1 MRRLGLRAQLLL
13 LVGGPLFLLLLV
25 ESLVSYAIGLHT
37 ANQIFDRWLLD
48 SAYSLALEVQ
58 EDDGKIRFRADPT
71 AIEMFEWDE
80 LDSVYFHVAGL
91 NGEYLAGRP
100 QAWLQPDIG
109 QLALGPVFSDT
120 HIDGSRVRSVSVL
133 ADLGGGEAAVIS
145 VAETLNK
152 RTPLVETLLAEV
164 LGSKLAF
171 FIAALLVVGLA
182 VQRGIRP
189 LLVLGHELARRSSRD
204 LTPIQ
209 VRSAPEEVDLIVENT
224 NQLLHRLEAALDSRE
239 QFIGNISHQMKTPL
253 AGIKLQAQ
261 LALRED
267 DLASVHSA
275 LDATSRAAD
284 RMAHVNAQLMKL
296 ARAEAAVGRGLQVEP
311 VDLVEVVN
319 DVVEQLHGL
328 VVSRGVTVDLA
339 LPPDELEVLGE
350 YMLLR
355 EMTWNL
361 LENAVRYVHAGGRVW
376 VTLECVGQEVI
387 LIVEDDGPG
396 IAPTHWPRLFER
408 FYRCNTTNPE
418 GCGLG
423 LPIVREIALA
433 HGASVDVVAPERAGG
448 ARFIVVFPALAAAA
462 A

>member
-1 MRRLGLRAQLLL
+1 MPRLGLRAQLLL

-25 ESLVSYAIGLHT
+25 ETLVSYAIGLHT

-48 SAYSLALEVQ
+48 SAYSLAHEVQ
-58 EDDGKIRFRADPT
+58 RDDGEIRFRAEPT

-80 LDSVYFHVAGL
+80 FDSVYFHVARL

-100 QAWLQPDIG
+100 QAWLALDNE
-109 QLALGPVFSDT
+109 QLRAGPFFTDT

-133 ADLGGGEAAVIS
+133 TDLGAGEAAIIS

-164 LGSKLAF
+164 LGSKLLF
-171 FIAALLVVGLA
+171 FIAALFVVGVA

-189 LLVLGHELARRSSRD
+189 LLVLRRELARRSSRD
-204 LTPIQ
+204 LTPIE
-209 VRSAPEEVDLIVENT
+209 VHAAPEEVELIVENT
-224 NQLLHRLEAALDSRE
+224 NLLLRQLEAAIDSRE
-239 QFIGNISHQMKTPL
+239 QFVGNISHQMKTPL

-311 VDLVEVVN
+311 VDLTEVVN
-319 DVVEQLHGL
+319 DVVENLHSL
-328 VVSRGVTVDLA
+328 LLSRDVRVELE
-339 LPPDELEVLGE
+339 LPPQVVEVLGE

-355 EMTWNL
+355 EMCWNL
-361 LENAVRYVHAGGRVW
+361 FENAARYVHIGGTVW
-376 VTLECVGQEVI
+376 VTLEIVGSEVI
-387 LIVEDDGPG
+387 LIVEDNGPG
-396 IAPTHWPRLFER
+396 IAQRHWPRLFER
-408 FYRCNTTNPE
+408 FYRCDATNPE

-433 HGASVDVVAPERAGG
+433 HGAAVDVVAPVRATG
-448 ARFIVVFPALAAAA
+448 ARLVVVFPAMAS
-462 A
+462 